1 MREIDDVRRLVR
13 DELPEL
19 DASTLS
25 FFNEGWDYE
34 LWQLDGDLLLRL
46 PKIEGAAKF
55 IATEARL
62 LRDLR
67 LSVATPRPEHVGDGF
82 FTYRKLV
89 GVALEDASLSDRAGQ
104 SVAGALGLA
113 LTELHRFSAKRAA
126 ELGVPAMTA
135 EGWRDQYRRMQT
147 RAMTEAVPR
156 LDASTAAAVVAFWD
170 GFVNND
176 AYFAFEPC
184 LIHGDFDIA
193 HVLIDPARETVS
205 GIIDF
210 GDARVGDPALDFAG
224 FATSG
229 TVSRELVVSAYALSV
244 DSTFRARAEIYRSK
258 ISPFHAVSYGV
269 ETGNEWLE
277 RGLEAIRMEFSG
289 EYKH

>member
-1 MREIDDVRRLVR
+1 MREIEDVRRLVR

-19 DASTLS
+19 DASSLS

-46 PKIEGAAKF
+46 PKTDGAAK
-55 IATEARL
+55 AMAAEARL
-62 LRDLR
+62 LDELR

-82 FTYRKLV
+82 FTYRKLM
-89 GVALEDASLSDRAGQ
+89 GVALEDVSLSERAGQ
-104 SVAGALGLA
+104 DVAGALGLA
-113 LTELHRFSAKRAA
+113 LTELHRFPVKRAVA
-126 ELGVPAMTA
+126 LGVPAMTA
-135 EGWRDQYRRMQT
+135 EGWRDQYRQMQT

-156 LDASTAAAVVAFWD
+156 LDAPTAAAVVAFWD

-184 LIHGDFDIA
+184 LIHGDLDSA
-193 HVLIDPARETVS
+193 HVLVDPARETVS

-224 FATSG
+224 FAASE
-229 TVSRELVVSAYALSV
+229 RDLIIAAYGQPV
-244 DSTFRARAEIYRSK
+244 DSTFRERADIYRLK
-258 ISPFHAVSYGV
+258 ISPFHAVLYGV
-269 ETGNEWLE
+269 EMGNEWLE
-277 RGLEAIRMEFSG
+277 RGLEAIRVEFG
-289 EYKH
+289 VT